1 MASRLHEKYPKSMG
15 GRAGAKI
22 NQQETPRKGEKIT
35 IRAAQRLIEKNSSR
49 SRTDSQV
56 AP

>member
-1 MASRLHEKYPKSMG
+1 MG

-49 SRTDSQV
+49 SRADPQV